1 MNKTNCPLLE
11 QISNVILMHSFRALD
26 DAGWRAFEEGDTD
39 AVVECGR
46 AFNRLVTD
54 VEDYIPYAAA

>member
-1 MNKTNCPLLE
+1 MNKTASPLFE
-11 QISNVILMHSFRALD
+11 QISNLVLMHSFRALD
-26 DAGWRAFEEGDTD
+26 DAGWRAFEEGDT
-39 AVVECGR
+39 ATVVECGL

>member
-1 MNKTNCPLLE
+1 MNKINCPLLE

-26 DAGWRAFEEGDTD
+26 DAGWLAFEEGDT
-39 AVVECGR
+39 ATVAECGH
-46 AFNRLVTD
+46 AFNRLVQD